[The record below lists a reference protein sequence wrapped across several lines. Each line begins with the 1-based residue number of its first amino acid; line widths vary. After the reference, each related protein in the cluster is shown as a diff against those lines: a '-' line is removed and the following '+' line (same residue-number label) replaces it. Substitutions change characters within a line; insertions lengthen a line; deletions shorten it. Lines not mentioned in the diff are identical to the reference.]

1 MDLQS
6 EQTKHLTSE
15 KREANHCMALG
26 AGVGALGVGA
36 ALATGAVCPICFI
49 VAPGIVGAGILK
61 RWYINKAEK
70 ERGSNE

>member
-26 AGVGALGVGA
+26 TGVGALGVGA
-36 ALATGAVCPICFI
+36 ALATGAVCRICFI
-49 VAPGIVGAGILK
+49 VAL
-61 RWYINKAEK
+61 
-70 ERGSNE
+70 